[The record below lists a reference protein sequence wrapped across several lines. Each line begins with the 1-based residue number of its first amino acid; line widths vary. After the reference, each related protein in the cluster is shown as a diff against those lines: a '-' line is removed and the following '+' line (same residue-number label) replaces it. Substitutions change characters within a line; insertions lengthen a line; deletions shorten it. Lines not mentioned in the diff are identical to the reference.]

1 MKAAVR
7 YYTKTG
13 NTRKVAEAMAEAIGV
28 EAKPISENLEEYYDV
43 LFLGNSVYA
52 ADIDKD
58 VKYFV
63 AANKD
68 KIGCIVIVSTAALL
82 KSTYSKMCELAKML
96 NVNISG
102 SEFHCRGNFKFM
114 HKGRPNEED
123 LEAAREFA
131 RNIMGIEG

>member
-13 NTRKVAEAMAEAIGV
+13 NTKKIAEAMAEAIGV

-68 KIGCIVIVSTAALL
+68 NIGCIVNVSTAALL
-82 KSTYSKMCELAKML
+82 KSTYSKMYELAKTL
-96 NVNISG
+96 RINISG
-102 SEFHCRGNFKFM
+102 SEFHCKGSFKFM

-123 LEAAREFA
+123 LEAARNFA
-131 RNIMGIEG
+131 KGIMGL